1 MSIEDTDYHPTERF
15 GKVTGRRFLIGMI
28 LSFGLIFAVNGFFIF
43 KALSTFDGIEIDDA
57 YQRGRA
63 YNKDLAA
70 MEAQKAL
77 GWKADLSEPVT
88 TAGVTHLAARFTD
101 RAGLPLTGLTVKA
114 TFWRPVMIGADQSA
128 AMHEV
133 APGRYEADFKLG
145 FDGNWIVR
153 LAARGTG
160 NEKFAEET
168 RTFVKP
174 AH

>member
-88 TAGVTHLAARFTD
+88 AAGVTHLAARFTD

-114 TFWRPVMIGADQSA
+114 TFWRPPRRDKSVL
-128 AMHEV
+128 
-133 APGRYEADFKLG
+133 R
-145 FDGNWIVR
+145 VR
-153 LAARGTG
+153 KNPRLLPPRLPPQTPPEKPRNSRAARG
-160 NEKFAEET
+160 
-168 RTFVKP
+168 P
-174 AH
+174 